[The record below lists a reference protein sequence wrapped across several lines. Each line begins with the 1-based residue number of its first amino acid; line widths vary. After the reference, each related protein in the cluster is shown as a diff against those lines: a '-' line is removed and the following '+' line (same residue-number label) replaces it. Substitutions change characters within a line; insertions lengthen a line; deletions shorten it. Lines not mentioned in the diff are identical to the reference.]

1 VYLETVSLSGT
12 DINGMPTLDML
23 DFVMKFRDYEIDSKD
38 QFLDYLAA
46 LHYHH
51 RKLRAEK
58 K

>member
-1 VYLETVSLSGT
+1 
-12 DINGMPTLDML
+12 MPTLDML